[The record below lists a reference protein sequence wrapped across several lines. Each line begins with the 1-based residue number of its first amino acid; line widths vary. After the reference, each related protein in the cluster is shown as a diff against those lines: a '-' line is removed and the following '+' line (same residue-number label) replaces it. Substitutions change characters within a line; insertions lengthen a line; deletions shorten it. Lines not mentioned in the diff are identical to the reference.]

1 MAEYEYI
8 GDGRPDG
15 TVFVRAATEKGGFY
29 GTTPVIQPASAS
41 QAAVTKAHT
50 TTATTTGL
58 ATDVDALIVL
68 TNQLRSELVTLG
80 LISGAA

>member
-15 TVFVRAATEKGGFY
+15 TVFIRTSTEKGAFY
-29 GTTPVIQPASAS
+29 GSTPVVQPSSAS
-41 QAAVTKAHT
+41 QAAVTATVT
-50 TTATTTGL
+50 TTATTTAL
-58 ATDVDALIVL
+58 ATDVAALIVL